1 MSLGKKKS
9 MYQPKLT
16 LTNVALGKGLLKCM
30 CTAIRNGFIDV
41 IMINQHGFI
50 K

>member
-9 MYQPKLT
+9 TYQSELM

-30 CTAIRNGFIDV
+30 RIAIRNGFIDA
-41 IMINQHGFI
+41 IMINQHGFV